1 MPINIFFLS
10 MIEIIVGS
18 LDEQIILQL
27 QKTYP
32 ITVNQIQKKLHI
44 SQTVLL
50 RTLKKLQVNGIVRL
64 DPLPGTIYIRLLRND
79 FRFIGRKQ
87 QRKGVKRSS
96 HKKQTASKDYD
107 GNMYS

>member
-1 MPINIFFLS
+1 

-18 LDEQIILQL
+18 LEEQIIIHL

-32 ITVNQIQKKLHI
+32 ITVSQIQKTLRI

-50 RTLKKLQVNGIVRL
+50 RTLKKLQARGIVRL
-64 DPLPGTIYIRLLRND
+64 DPLPGKIYIRLLRND
-79 FRFIGRKQ
+79 FSFIGRKQ

-96 HKKQTASKDYD
+96 RTKQSTSKDYD
-107 GNMYS
+107 GIMYS